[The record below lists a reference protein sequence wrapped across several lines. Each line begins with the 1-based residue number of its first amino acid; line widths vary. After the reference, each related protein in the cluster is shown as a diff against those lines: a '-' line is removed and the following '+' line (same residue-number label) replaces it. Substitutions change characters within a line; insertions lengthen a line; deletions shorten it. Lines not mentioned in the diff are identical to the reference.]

1 MTAPASDR
9 GASRPSAAGRRAAR
23 GAGRT
28 GLAARPSPVAR
39 VRRGVCAGPPGAMTA
54 AVGASHR
61 LPCAARPGVVR
72 RNSLRSL
79 RELRSNTAPQ
89 VRSTK
94 RASRADPGAALLGAA
109 EIAPRGPAHTPRLTR
124 ATGLGRAASPVRP
137 APRAARRPAAD
148 GRSNDVGGVRSV
160 DGAIAPEPHDG
171 IGKGAGRA
179 PWARLVRSREAQQH
193 RRRAQRASSI
203 ILAAIVRAEL
213 AQRAQ
218 RVSPRQP
225 VLRAS
230 QGTPAKRGQAP
241 GAPTAPGPRLCSR
254 QRPESQNAPCALEP
268 LT

>member
-1 MTAPASDR
+1 MELR
-9 GASRPSAAGRRAAR
+9 FHSRLRPRQSAAVRDAGRAA
-23 GAGRT
+23 
-28 GLAARPSPVAR
+28 LAAH
-39 VRRGVCAGPPGAMTA
+39 RGRLGACGRAVGEMTP

-61 LPCAARPGVVR
+61 LPCAARLGVVR

-79 RELRSNTAPQ
+79 RELRSDRAPQ

-94 RASRADPGAALLGAA
+94 RASRADPEAALLGAA
-109 EIAPRGPAHTPRLTR
+109 DTSPTARPHASRRPRC
-124 ATGLGRAASPVRP
+124 AA
-137 APRAARRPAAD
+137 RAARPASRTAAD
-148 GRSNDVGGVRSV
+148 CRSGSLGGVRIEA
-160 DGAIAPEPHDG
+160 GAASRERRNGACKGADQ
-171 IGKGAGRA
+171 GAGRA
-179 PWARLVRSREAQQH
+179 PRARLVRSREAQRH

-225 VLRAS
+225 VRRAS

-241 GAPTAPGPRLCSR
+241 GAPAAPGPRPGPRLCSHGAR
-254 QRPESQNAPCALEP
+254 QDDVHAAE